1 MKIGIVTVY
10 DSFVNYGSYLQ
21 AYGTKCFLEEQGHE
35 VYFIRRMSDD
45 AILERLNNIA
55 KINHIVSDDQSLR
68 FLRQLKRNFECK
80 RELKYNIH
88 RLEASKQDWNELRII
103 DKEEI
108 SSIGLDCIICGSDE
122 IWNVHNKDV
131 DIDFYTCGW
140 VKGIPLIAY
149 AISSGS
155 AKAEE
160 LDEAS
165 KNSIRRFDKVFPRDE
180 NTQKL
185 VENIGKST
193 EEIVCDP
200 TILLGKKSFS
210 RITSKTNKY
219 GKYMLVY
226 SYVYTKKQKKMLR
239 QYAHEHGLK
248 IITPCITA
256 DFADEIIFTSALE
269 FPALIKNAECMF
281 TATFHGAIFGLMFA
295 KKLCCI
301 PRVDKIKSL
310 LAHCKSENLGIN
322 EDCIYEDLKERLETP
337 INHDIIDVELEK
349 LREKSKNKL
358 VEAIERVLYE

>member
-1 MKIGIVTVY
+1 MKIAIVTVY

-35 VYFIRRMSDD
+35 VFFIRRMSDD
-45 AILERLNNIA
+45 AIFERLNNIA
-55 KINHIVSDDQSLR
+55 RINHTVPKGKSLR
-68 FLRQLKRNFECK
+68 LLRQLKKNFECRK
-80 RELKYNIH
+80 ELKYNSL
-88 RLEASKQDWNELRII
+88 RLEASKQDWKELKII
-103 DKEEI
+103 DKEDLL
-108 SSIGLDCIICGSDE
+108 SIGIDCVICGSDE

-131 DIDFYTCGW
+131 DLNFYTCGW
-140 VKGIPLIAY
+140 IKGIPLIAY
-149 AISSGS
+149 AISSGG
-155 AKAEE
+155 AKSDE
-160 LDEAS
+160 LGEIS
-165 KNSIRRFDKVFPRDE
+165 KNSIMKFDKIFPRDE
-180 NTQKL
+180 NTERL
-185 VENIGKST
+185 VREIGKET

-210 RITSKTNKY
+210 KIANKINKY

-239 QYAHEHGLK
+239 RYADERGLK

-281 TATFHGAIFGLMFA
+281 TATFHGTIFGLMFA
-295 KKLCCI
+295 NKFCCI

-310 LAHCKSENLGIN
+310 LIHCKSEKFGVD
-322 EDCIYEDLKERLETP
+322 EDCTYEEMKERLEMP
-337 INHDIIDVELEK
+337 IDHNFIDTALDE

-358 VEAIERVLYE
+358 VDALERITYE